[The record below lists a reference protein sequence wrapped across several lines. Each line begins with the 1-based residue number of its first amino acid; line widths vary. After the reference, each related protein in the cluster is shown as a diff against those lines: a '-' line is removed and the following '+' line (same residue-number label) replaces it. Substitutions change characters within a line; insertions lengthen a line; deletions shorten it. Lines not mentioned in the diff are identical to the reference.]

1 MLDSLHGMRR
11 PTSEANNF
19 GFYYAQLCHEVS
31 NALFYYSEGD
41 VESIDNKLLDGSM
54 TGKFAGRLF
63 RGSGTESDKLKD
75 WEIKALKK
83 VTFNE
88 TTGKKEGGAYWD
100 TTSHNVR
107 KYLRKPEVI
116 KRRLLNVASKF
127 KMLDKRREEELGRKH
142 RHTMTDEVEKALKRL
157 AENAPHLYDVGDPYQ
172 PDGRDGR
179 GLPKYIAARGTNF
192 TETINSL
199 FPVIMRG
206 GARRRASARERARAR
221 ATSRNSDESASR
233 AALSVSRSTR
243 RLASARARDDRETSR
258 LSRLTLRLSLA
269 SP

>member
-1 MLDSLHGMRR
+1 MRR

-31 NALFYYSEGD
+31 NSLFYFHAGD
-41 VESIDNKLLDGSM
+41 VELIDNKLLDGSM

-88 TTGKKEGGAYWD
+88 IGKKEGGAYWD

-107 KYLRKPEVI
+107 KYLRPPEVI
-116 KRRLLNVASKF
+116 KRNLLNVASTF

-179 GLPKYIAARGTNF
+179 GLPKFIAARGTNF

-206 GARRRASARERARAR
+206 GARRRASARER
-221 ATSRNSDESASR
+221 SR
-233 AALSVSRSTR
+233 
-243 RLASARARDDRETSR
+243 ASARRPRD
-258 LSRLTLRLSLA
+258 LSSLA
-269 SP
+269 SHIASLSRISS